1 VLRLFAIVAAAVSI
15 SLPAARADDAP
26 PSITLLCDGTVTNL
40 SPSAELPFKNY
51 GVVVADGKV
60 SIGDVTVPIIQESG
74 AEIIFYG
81 QATGTLPPVGPNGPL
96 KATGTVWGH
105 INRITGEVYIQ
116 NRDSSGSIDSLETLH
131 CKPANRMF

>member
-1 VLRLFAIVAAAVSI
+1 MLKVFAIVAAAELM

-26 PSITLLCDGTVTNL
+26 PTIALLCDGTVTNL
-40 SPSAELPFKNY
+40 SPSTELSFKNY
-51 GVVVADGKV
+51 GIVVADGKV
-60 SIGDVTVPIIQESG
+60 SLGDVTVPIIQESG

-81 QATGTLPPVGPNGPL
+81 QAAGTLPPTGRNGPIR
-96 KATGTVWGH
+96 ASGSVWGH